1 MVSYGVA
8 SATDPVGIGCGGV
21 STGCESG
28 GASFGSEFGGASA
41 GSESGRASAGSAT
54 VGTLAVGDVAV
65 PASTCWSDTSRPQ
78 LGLVDTESV
87 LHGGALHVPVYL
99 NGSESSVMTPQ
110 QTILRGGYLQ
120 KPHLFTELIVVNGLQ
135 FITLDKTSE
144 GLCLYLTGMRAKAY
158 PLKHVDYF
166 DYMQKTMIRHC
177 HAIIAD
183 SSAKIEA
190 AKGQYRASAASD
202 QKAEMEKI
210 VKKTSVPKKGGRGLG
225 RVHKKRVLYALPAVG
240 VVNMSRG
247 ATEWRPLCVIRTGT
261 KNVAMQSTT
270 DNFTKLFEIVRQCLG
285 EQAALKE
292 SGVQTPVRTLRRR
305 KSNPHNPKGPAEER
319 QYYCKSKGIWLT
331 KTRKEVTTPPS
342 GIGNCQKAGRNR
354 VFRKSPTGNPM
365 ITRGSR
371 PRPGN
376 GTILRRHRPRP
387 VTSKR
392 SQHVLASDPA
402 PQSGDDDDDDDGGS
416 SSRDLFA
423 D

>member
-28 GASFGSEFGGASA
+28 AASFGSEFGVASA

-54 VGTLAVGDVAV
+54 VGTLAVGDVVAAVDVAV

-78 LGLVDTESV
+78 LGLVDRESV

-99 NGSESSVMTPQ
+99 DGSESSVMTPH

-190 AKGQYRASAASD
+190 AKQQHRAGLAAEPR
-202 QKAEMEKI
+202 AA
-210 VKKTSVPKKGGRGLG
+210 R
-225 RVHKKRVLYALPAVG
+225 
-240 VVNMSRG
+240 
-247 ATEWRPLCVIRTGT
+247 WR
-261 KNVAMQSTT
+261 
-270 DNFTKLFEIVRQCLG
+270 
-285 EQAALKE
+285 
-292 SGVQTPVRTLRRR
+292 
-305 KSNPHNPKGPAEER
+305 
-319 QYYCKSKGIWLT
+319 
-331 KTRKEVTTPPS
+331 
-342 GIGNCQKAGRNR
+342 
-354 VFRKSPTGNPM
+354 
-365 ITRGSR
+365 
-371 PRPGN
+371 
-376 GTILRRHRPRP
+376 
-387 VTSKR
+387 R
-392 SQHVLASDPA
+392 S
-402 PQSGDDDDDDDGGS
+402 
-416 SSRDLFA
+416 
-423 D
+423 